1 MNKYLVFYITK
12 SSVTH
17 GAAEEKY
24 DYSLCENHKEA
35 EEKQQQLIAIYAD
48 ELIRCYITKIEESIG
63 D

>member
-24 DYSLCENHKEA
+24 NYSLCENQKEA
-35 EEKQQQLIAIYAD
+35 EEKQQQLISIYAD